1 MYCSVLLFGSQL
13 KLVIIIPNYNFEF
26 LKSNL
31 SAIAMYRKLQSNKN
45 IFIF

>member
-1 MYCSVLLFGSQL
+1 MNCGVLLFGRQL
-13 KLVIIIPNYNFEF
+13 KLMIIIPNYSFEF
-26 LKSNL
+26 LDSNL